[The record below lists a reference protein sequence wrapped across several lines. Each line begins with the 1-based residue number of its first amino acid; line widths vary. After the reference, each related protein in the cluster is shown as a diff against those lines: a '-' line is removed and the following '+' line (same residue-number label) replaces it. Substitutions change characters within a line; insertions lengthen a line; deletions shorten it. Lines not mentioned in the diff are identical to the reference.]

1 VVRLAALLLA
11 ASGALLAQA
20 AGGSPAGATGR
31 IAPAADAGW
40 VTPAVKASGVTHHVF
55 RSAAMKCEVSYHLYR
70 PAEYEQ
76 HKEARFPVL
85 YWLHGSGGGEQG
97 IAPLARFFDAAIR
110 AGKAP
115 PFLVVFVNGL
125 PQGMY
130 VDWKDGSTPIESMIM
145 KDLLPHVDATWRTVA
160 KREGRM
166 LDGFS
171 MGGYGAARLGFK
183 FPETFRTVSIL
194 GAGPLDPD
202 FERTPRSNPRSRDGL
217 LERVYGDRAYF
228 REVSPWEI
236 AQRNAKAVAKDSLVR
251 IGIGDKDGTYSLS
264 VEFHD
269 HLTKLGIPH
278 GWHPLKGVEHD
289 PLRTLQA
296 LGEGQWEFMRKA
308 FGQPETRSGP
318 RTAGKDGEI
327 KLKVKD
333 ADRRA
338 IVYNTA
344 PAGTLRPAV
353 LILHGGQGGA
363 EQMRLTSGFDP
374 LAKSEG
380 FIAVYPE
387 GTDFGQGRHAW
398 NTGHL
403 LRRQV
408 RDADDLAYFDALIEL
423 LIREHGADP
432 KRIFM
437 TGGSNGGMMTY
448 VYAVARGERLA
459 AVAPVV
465 ASMFAF
471 EPAPKSPL
479 PILIINGGRDE
490 EVPLQGGMSKNP
502 LVSAA
507 QASPSRPVEE
517 VVAFWARV
525 NRCAAPPEVSVKG
538 AVTTR
543 LYAPGEGGAPV
554 EFVLD
559 AEGGHG
565 WPGTRSRRAGNEPI
579 KSFNGAERAWSFFKD
594 KTLSGAR

>member
-1 VVRLAALLLA
+1 MNCKILLIFTCA
-11 ASGALLAQA
+11 VLLAQTSA
-20 AGGSPAGATGR
+20 VPSKD
-31 IAPAADAGW
+31 APAATDPGW
-40 VTPAVKASGVTHHVF
+40 VTPAIKAPGVTHHVF

-70 PAEYEQ
+70 PAAYEQ
-76 HKEARFPVL
+76 EKQARFPVL
-85 YWLHGSGGGEQG
+85 YWLHGSGGGQQG
-97 IAPLARFFDAAIR
+97 IAPLAKFFDEAIQS
-110 AGKAP
+110 GKVR

-130 VDWKDGSTPIESMIM
+130 VDWKDGSTPIETMIM

-160 KREGRM
+160 TREGRM

-183 FPETFRTVSIL
+183 FSEAFRTVSIL

-202 FERTPRSNPRSRDGL
+202 FERTPRANPRSRDGL
-217 LERVYGDRAYF
+217 LERVYGDRQYF
-228 REVSPWEI
+228 REVSPWEV
-236 AQRNAKAVAKDSLVR
+236 AKRNAKAVAKDSLVR
-251 IGIGDKDGTYSLS
+251 IGVGDKDGTYSLN
-264 VEFHD
+264 VEFHE

-278 GWHPLKGVEHD
+278 AWHPLKGVEHD

-296 LGEGQWEFMRKA
+296 LEEGQWDFMRKA
-308 FGQPETRSGP
+308 FGAPGTESGSKA
-318 RTAGKDGEI
+318 AGKDGEI
-327 KLKVKD
+327 RLKVKD
-333 ADRRA
+333 AERRA
-338 IVYNTA
+338 IVY
-344 PAGTLRPAV
+344 GTPTDAKLRPAV

-363 EQMRLTSGFDP
+363 DQMRLTSGFDR

-387 GTDFGQGRHAW
+387 GTDYGQGRHAW

-408 RDADDLAYFDALIEL
+408 RDADDLAYFDALIDRL
-423 LIREHGADP
+423 VRDHGADP

-448 VYAVARGERLA
+448 VYAVSRGERLA

-471 EPAPKSPL
+471 EPAPKRPL
-479 PILIINGGRDE
+479 PILIINGGKDE

-507 QASPSRPVEE
+507 QASPYKPVEE
-517 VVAFWARV
+517 VVAFWARA
-525 NRCAAPPEVSVKG
+525 NRCAEPPKADIKG
-538 AVTTR
+538 SVTTR
-543 LYAPGEGGAPV
+543 TYVPAEGGALV

-565 WPGTRSRRAGNEPI
+565 WPGTRSRRTGNEPI
-579 KSFNGAERAWSFFKD
+579 KSFNGAERVWSFFKD
-594 KTLSGAR
+594 KSRP